1 MLESGAMA
9 ANNSS
14 SISSAATATTSE
26 QCADKILQVIPE
38 ITHFLRDEVRQYGKP
53 QLSLSQLRILY
64 FLDRH
69 PESCLSEVAEHLD
82 VTRPTMSGAIE
93 RLVQQGFVTRTGDP
107 QERRRIL
114 LSLTSAGSKYQLQV
128 YQALLDRIGQ
138 RLSSLSDED
147 TSKIMVG
154 LLLLET
160 IFCGFDNENNPK
172 KS

>member
-1 MLESGAMA
+1 MA

-14 SISSAATATTSE
+14 SIPSAATATTSQ

-69 PESCLSEVAEHLD
+69 PKSCLSEVAEHLD

-93 RLVQQGFVTRTGDP
+93 RLVQQGYVKRDNNP
-107 QERRRIL
+107 IERRRVL
-114 LSLTSAGSKYQLQV
+114 LSLTSTGSKYQQQV
-128 YQALLDRIGQ
+128 YQALLARIEQ
-138 RLSSLSDED
+138 QLNSLSEKQ
-147 TSKIMVG
+147 SKQVMEV
-154 LLLLET
+154 LLLLEK
-160 IFCGFDNENNPK
+160 IF
-172 KS
+172 

>member
-1 MLESGAMA
+1 MA

-14 SISSAATATTSE
+14 SISSSAATATTSE

-93 RLVQQGFVTRTGDP
+93 RLVQQGYVQRDNNP
-107 QERRRIL
+107 IERRQIL
-114 LSLTSAGSKYQLQV
+114 LSLTSTGSKYQQQV
-128 YQALLDRIGQ
+128 YQALLARIEQ
-138 RLSSLSDED
+138 QLNSLSEKQ
-147 TSKIMVG
+147 SKQVMEV
-154 LLLLET
+154 LLLLEK
-160 IFCGFDNENNPK
+160 IF
-172 KS
+172 

>member
-93 RLVQQGFVTRTGDP
+93 RLVQQGYVQRDNNP
-107 QERRRIL
+107 IERRQIL
-114 LSLTSAGSKYQLQV
+114 LSLTSTGSKYQQQV
-128 YQALLDRIGQ
+128 YQALLARIEQ
-138 RLSSLSDED
+138 QLNSLSEQQN
-147 TSKIMVG
+147 KQVMEV
-154 LLLLET
+154 LLLLEK
-160 IFCGFDNENNPK
+160 IF
-172 KS
+172 